1 MIHSLHEEGLSVY
14 RFVKKVALQLVIV
27 MLPLTWLPGA
37 SAADRTHEPATTYQI
52 GAAAIDVTPDY
63 AVRLRGYAGRTT
75 ESEGIVHRLW
85 AKALVI
91 KSPERPPALL
101 ITLDNCLIPAY
112 LRSELAERMLKR
124 FGLHPDRFAITAT
137 HTHNGPMLARMS
149 ETLYCHPLPEEHR
162 QRIERYTAELID
174 KLEQV
179 AIRAFD
185 SQQPSQ
191 LFRAT
196 GQVRFARNRRTK
208 NGPVDH
214 SLPILV
220 AKNANGEVRAVY
232 LSYACHCTTLSHNKI
247 SGDWAGYAQEAI
259 QRRYPGAIA
268 LVSAGCGADA
278 NPSGG
283 AGSAD
288 DIASQHG
295 QEISRQVDLLQ
306 NELQPVSG
314 ELDTRFSVV
323 DLQLKTIP
331 NRAEW
336 EARATAKDA
345 ARGGTIGY
353 HARIHLQRLDRD
365 EAIKTR
371 VPLPIQT
378 WTFADNL
385 AIVFLGGEVVV
396 DYSLRLQKEFDHRRI
411 WIIAYA
417 NDVPC
422 YIPSERVLQE
432 GGYEGG
438 GAMTFHDWAA
448 PFAPGLENR
457 IVDEVHY
464 LLGNPFKGSVT
475 APEVGEQRP

>member
-1 MIHSLHEEGLSVY
+1 MIHSLLEQRLNNY
-14 RFVKKVALQLVIV
+14 LFMKMVALHWAIVLQLTG
-27 MLPLTWLPGA
+27 LTDA
-37 SAADRTHEPATTYQI
+37 SPAAPTEEPVTTYQI

-63 AVRLRGYAGRTT
+63 PVRLRGYAGRVT
-75 ESEGIVHRLW
+75 ESEGIVQRLW

-91 KSPERPPALL
+91 KSPQRPPALL
-101 ITLDNCLIPAY
+101 ITLDNCLIPAD
-112 LRSELAERMLKR
+112 LRRELAERMLQR
-124 FGLHPDRFAITAT
+124 FGLPPDRFTITAT
-137 HTHNGPMLARMS
+137 HTHNGPMLAGMS

-162 QRIERYTAELID
+162 QNIERYTTELIE

-179 AIRAFD
+179 AIRAFND
-185 SQQPSQ
+185 QQPSQ

-196 GQVRFARNRRTK
+196 GQVLFARNRRTK

-220 AKNANGEVRAVY
+220 AKGADGEVRAVY
-232 LSYACHCTTLSHNKI
+232 LSYACHCTTLSHNRI

-288 DIASQHG
+288 DIAAQHG
-295 QEISRQVDLLQ
+295 QEISRQVELLQ
-306 NELQPVSG
+306 NDLQPVSG
-314 ELDTRFSVV
+314 DLNIRFSVV
-323 DLQLKTIP
+323 DLQLKSIP

-336 EARATAKDA
+336 EARASAKDA
-345 ARGGTIGY
+345 AQGGTIGY
-353 HARIHLQRLDRD
+353 HARIHLQRLDRG

-378 WTFADNL
+378 WTFADDL
-385 AIVFLGGEVVV
+385 AIIFLGGEVVV
-396 DYSLRLQKEFDHRRI
+396 DYSLRLKKEFDHRRI

-422 YIPSERVLQE
+422 YIPSERVLRE

-438 GAMTFHDWAA
+438 GAMRFHDWAA
-448 PFAPGLENR
+448 PFTPGLENR
-457 IVDEVHY
+457 IVNEIHY
-464 LLGNPFKGSVT
+464 LLGSPFKVAVE
-475 APEVGEQRP
+475 APETGEQRP

>member
-1 MIHSLHEEGLSVY
+1 MIHSLLEQRLNAY
-14 RFVKKVALQLVIV
+14 LFTKMVALHWAIV
-27 MLPLTWLPGA
+27 LLPTWLTDA
-37 SAADRTHEPATTYQI
+37 SLAAPTEKPATTYQI
-52 GAAAIDVTPDY
+52 GAAAIDVTPDGP
-63 AVRLRGYAGRTT
+63 VRLRGYAGRVT
-75 ESEGIVHRLW
+75 ESEGIVQGLW

-91 KSPERPPALL
+91 KSPQRPPTLL

-112 LRSELAERMLKR
+112 LRRELAERMLKR

-137 HTHNGPMLARMS
+137 HTHSGPMLSGMS
-149 ETLYCHPLPEEHR
+149 ETLYCHPLPKEHR
-162 QRIERYTAELID
+162 QSIERYTAELIE

-179 AIRAFD
+179 AIRAFND
-185 SQQPSQ
+185 QQPSQ

-220 AKNANGEVRAVY
+220 AKGADGEVRAVY

-283 AGSAD
+283 AGSPD
-288 DIASQHG
+288 DIAAQHG
-295 QEISRQVDLLQ
+295 LEISRQVELLQ
-306 NELQPVSG
+306 NDLQPVSG
-314 ELDTRFSVV
+314 ELETRFSIVN
-323 DLQLKTIP
+323 LQLKSIP

-353 HARIHLQRLDRD
+353 HARIHLQRLDRG

-378 WTFADNL
+378 WSFADDL
-385 AIVFLGGEVVV
+385 AIIFLGGEVVV
-396 DYSLRLQKEFDHRRI
+396 DYSLRLKKEFDHRRI

-422 YIPSERVLQE
+422 YIPSERVLRE

-448 PFAPGLENR
+448 CFVPGLENR
-457 IVDEVHY
+457 IVNEIHY
-464 LLGNPFKGSVT
+464 LLGNPFKAA
-475 APEVGEQRP
+475 APEAGEQCP